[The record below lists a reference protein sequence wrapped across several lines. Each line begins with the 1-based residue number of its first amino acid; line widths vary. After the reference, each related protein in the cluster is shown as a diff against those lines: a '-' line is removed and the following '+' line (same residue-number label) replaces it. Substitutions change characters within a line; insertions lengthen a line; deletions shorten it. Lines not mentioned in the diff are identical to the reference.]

1 MTHFVHLC
9 VIQAEMGLNGRN
21 IFGQKRLDFMFR
33 LACSILGRSDEAQ
46 DMMQDV
52 AERILRREGSL
63 DEVGNIDAFIT
74 RSVRNACID
83 RLRRRKETTP
93 KIPEVPDEKS
103 PDRWS
108 DRQLVHRAMARLPE
122 RQRLAI
128 HLKDIEG
135 YSGKEIADILETD
148 EANVRTILSRGRRAL
163 RAIIEKEIGYGI

>member
-1 MTHFVHLC
+1 
-9 VIQAEMGLNGRN
+9 
-21 IFGQKRLDFMFR
+21 MFR

-52 AERILRREGSL
+52 AERVLRKQGSL
-63 DEVGNIDAFIT
+63 QEVENIDAFLT

-83 RLRRRKETTP
+83 RLRRRKDTTP

-103 PDRWS
+103 PEGWS
-108 DRQLVHRAMARLPE
+108 DRQLVHKALARLPE
-122 RQRLAI
+122 KQRLAV

-135 YSGKEIADILETD
+135 YSGKEIAGILETD

-163 RAIIEKEIGYGI
+163 KEIIEKEIGYGI

>member
-1 MTHFVHLC
+1 M
-9 VIQAEMGLNGRN
+9 ELNGRN

-33 LACSILGRSDEAQ
+33 LACSILGRSDEAE

-83 RLRRRKETTP
+83 RLRRRKDTTP

-108 DRQLVHRAMARLPE
+108 DRQLVYRAMARLPE

-135 YSGKEIADILETD
+135 YSGKEIAEILETD
-148 EANVRTILSRGRRAL
+148 EANVRTILSRGRKTL
-163 RAIIEKEIGYGI
+163 REIIEKEIGYGI

>member
-1 MTHFVHLC
+1 M
-9 VIQAEMGLNGRN
+9 ELNGRN

-33 LACSILGRSDEAQ
+33 LACSILGRRDEAQ

-108 DRQLVHRAMARLPE
+108 DRQLVHRAMSLLPE

-148 EANVRTILSRGRRAL
+148 EANVRTILSRGRRTL
-163 RAIIEKEIGYGI
+163 REIIEKEIGYGI

>member
-1 MTHFVHLC
+1 M
-9 VIQAEMGLNGRN
+9 ELNGRN

-52 AERILRREGSL
+52 AERVLRKQGSL
-63 DEVGNIDAFIT
+63 QEVENIDAFLT

-83 RLRRRKETTP
+83 RLRRRKDTTP

-103 PDRWS
+103 PEGWS
-108 DRQLVHRAMARLPE
+108 DRQLVHKALARLPE
-122 RQRLAI
+122 KQRMAV

-135 YSGKEIADILETD
+135 YSGKEIARILETD
-148 EANVRTILSRGRRAL
+148 EANARTILSRGRRAL
-163 RAIIEKEIGYGI
+163 REIIEKEIGYGI

>member
-1 MTHFVHLC
+1 M
-9 VIQAEMGLNGRN
+9 ELNGRN

-33 LACSILGRSDEAQ
+33 LACSILGRRDEAQ

-108 DRQLVHRAMARLPE
+108 DRQLVHRAMALLPE

-148 EANVRTILSRGRRAL
+148 EANVRTILSRGRKAL
-163 RAIIEKEIGYGI
+163 REIIEKEIGYGI

>member
-1 MTHFVHLC
+1 
-9 VIQAEMGLNGRN
+9 
-21 IFGQKRLDFMFR
+21 MFR

-52 AERILRREGSL
+52 AERVLRKQGSL
-63 DEVGNIDAFIT
+63 QEVENIDAFLT

-83 RLRRRKETTP
+83 RLRRRKDTTP

-103 PDRWS
+103 PEGWS
-108 DRQLVHRAMARLPE
+108 DRQLVHKALAQLPE
-122 RQRLAI
+122 KQRLAV

-135 YSGKEIADILETD
+135 YSGKEIARILETD

-163 RAIIEKEIGYGI
+163 REIIEKEIGYGI

>member
-1 MTHFVHLC
+1 MA
-9 VIQAEMGLNGRN
+9 IEREN
-21 IFGQKRLDFMFR
+21 IFVKKRLDFMFR

-52 AERILRREGSL
+52 AERILRRQDSME
-63 DEVGNIDAFIT
+63 DVGNIDAFIT

-83 RLRRRKETTP
+83 RLRRRKDTTP
-93 KIPEVPDEKS
+93 KIPEVPDAKS

-108 DRQLVHRAMARLPE
+108 DRQLVHRALARLPE
-122 RQRLAI
+122 KQRLAI

-148 EANVRTILSRGRRAL
+148 ETNVRTILSRGRRAL
-163 RAIIEKEIGYGI
+163 REIIEKEIRYGI

>member
-1 MTHFVHLC
+1 M
-9 VIQAEMGLNGRN
+9 ELNGRN

-52 AERILRREGSL
+52 AERVLRKQDDL
-63 DEVGNIDAFIT
+63 QEVENIDAFLT

-83 RLRRRKETTP
+83 RLRRRKDTTP

-103 PDRWS
+103 PDGWS
-108 DRQLVHRAMARLPE
+108 DRQLVHKALARMPE
-122 RQRLAI
+122 KQRLAV
-128 HLKDIEG
+128 HLEDIEG
-135 YSGKEIADILETD
+135 YSGKEIAWIVETD

-163 RAIIEKEIGYGI
+163 REIIEKEIGYGI